1 MLLKSS
7 LLILLIVNISV
18 GNLWILTLTTLVL
31 IGLNIYYKIDLKK
44 NIKKIKFL
52 FIIYFITCM
61 LQIFYT
67 QEGQVILKI
76 YNFYITVEGITN
88 FMLNFLR
95 IFNLLL
101 ISWIV
106 VEKKILSGR
115 FNRYENVI
123 MTTIE
128 LVPTAFV
135 MIKKRMKIKWFFRYI
150 MKQIKIKN

>member
-7 LLILLIVNISV
+7 LLILLIVNIAMS
-18 GNLWILTLTTLVL
+18 NLWILTLTTLIL